1 MDVVLYA
8 GLLLL
13 VLYRLLVAMLNAIFP
28 DVLQQHAE
36 GELSELS
43 LLVPVRNEHWQLDEL
58 WQSLLPLY
66 NELKD
71 LVIYDDQSSDAT
83 WSWLEAKAAEFPK
96 LRVIKGTALPAGW
109 QGKQHAC
116 HQLAL
121 AASGRY
127 LLFVDADVRVDA
139 AFIKGSLG
147 RLQRHRL
154 TLLSAFPQQHYGSWG
169 EALWVA
175 MMPNMLLS
183 WLWLKGRNLWQHPLT
198 ATANGQFMLF
208 DGVSYRIN
216 TWHQA
221 CKAQTAEDLA
231 IARTIARSGGQLAV
245 VQAQSGLHCRMYRH
259 GKEAFLGLVRN
270 VVPALGSW
278 QMAFLGWVLQASA
291 WVWLAVARPH
301 QLPFLFLLLF
311 ISRIFVLLASRENWR
326 AQLLLWPLQ
335 QLAWQFLWCFGIYAH
350 LTRRIR
356 WKDRPV
362 R

>member
-1 MDVVLYA
+1 MDVVWYA

-28 DVLQQHAE
+28 DELQQHAE
-36 GELSELS
+36 RELSELS

-66 NELKD
+66 NELND

-83 WSWLEAKAAEFPK
+83 WSWLEAKASQFPK

-127 LLFVDADVRVDA
+127 LLFVDADVRVEA
-139 AFIKGSLG
+139 AFIKRSLG
-147 RLQRHRL
+147 RLQSRRL
-154 TLLSAFPQQHYGSWG
+154 HLLSAFPVQRYGSLG

-175 MMPNMLLS
+175 MMPQLLLS

-208 DGVSYRIN
+208 DGATYQKN
-216 TWHQA
+216 TWHHL
-221 CKAQTAEDLA
+221 CKAHIAEDLA
-231 IARTIARSGGQLAV
+231 IARAVGRSGGPFEV
-245 VQAQSGLHCRMYRH
+245 VQAQSGLYCRMYLD
-259 GKEAFLGLVRN
+259 GKAAFSGLIRN
-270 VVPALGSW
+270 VVPAMGSW
-278 QMAFLGWVLQASA
+278 QIALLAWMLQAGA
-291 WVWLAVARPH
+291 WLWLAVAWPQ

-311 ISRIFVLLASRENWR
+311 LSRIFVLFVSRENWR
-326 AQLLLWPLQ
+326 VQLLLWPLQ
-335 QLAWQFLWCFGIYAH
+335 QVAWQFLWCFGIYAH